1 MRTSDVTATLSPPK
15 AAYSSHAD
23 PHPCSAHW
31 SSIAKSLERIAEAL
45 DPKPPDYV
53 DGPSVANR
61 LGLTATRVAQMAR
74 DGDIPANCI
83 VPGTGDGKPWKFVR
97 SRIEAWIAAR

>member
-1 MRTSDVTATLSPPK
+1 MHTKDVTAPLAPHQPACQNHSET
-15 AAYSSHAD
+15 
-23 PHPCSAHW
+23 HPCPACW

-45 DPKPPDYV
+45 APQPPDNV
-53 DGPSVANR
+53 DGPFVAGR

-74 DGDIPANCI
+74 DGDIPASCV

>member
-1 MRTSDVTATLSPPK
+1 MRTIDVSQTSRSLMPACHTHAAPHSCTA
-15 AAYSSHAD
+15 
-23 PHPCSAHW
+23 CW

-53 DGPSVANR
+53 DGPFVAAR

-74 DGDIPANCI
+74 DGDIPPSCVA
-83 VPGTGDGKPWKFVR
+83 PGTGHGKPWKFVR

>member
-1 MRTSDVTATLSPPK
+1 MRTIDAPQTFCSPTPTCHT
-15 AAYSSHAD
+15 HAE
-23 PHPCSAHW
+23 PHSCSACW

-53 DGPSVANR
+53 DGPFVAAR

-74 DGDIPANCI
+74 DGDIPSFCI

>member
-1 MRTSDVTATLSPPK
+1 MRTLDVTKPPLPPEP
-15 AAYSSHAD
+15 ACLTHAK
-23 PHPCSAHW
+23 PQSCSACW

-45 DPKPPDYV
+45 DPKPPDHV
-53 DGPSVANR
+53 DGPFVAGR

-74 DGDIPANCI
+74 DGDIPASCV